1 MECTM
6 TTCAVTGAAGSGKS
20 HTMSLVF
27 NEDPPAVRESTGLC
41 EPVRAISTVV
51 GTSESDSSE
60 WTRVDEDKVLSIV
73 AGATTVTNTKEQSAV
88 LVASPEEVSESSG
101 SSDAEGSS
109 DASDNFEPDTE
120 GSSNDSCKS
129 ELESQASH
137 AGVVD
142 ELLEKLANGLKES
155 GGQKRVTKLDFLYFL
170 DSGGQPQFH
179 ELLPSF
185 IPNLSAILF
194 VLKLSEKLSHNPEVE
209 FYEKGRLVCS
219 YRSLYSHEQI
229 LKRCIRALQP
239 ENRSIESSS
248 SSSPCIAIVG
258 THRDLELSCEGE
270 TREEKN
276 QKLLDLLQ
284 PTFGNN
290 LIFFGNVKELI
301 FPINARQPSQEDRG
315 VAGNLREAIIPLSTP
330 KPVPLPWFI
339 LEHVLKLLAKE
350 RGTGVMHIDRCREV
364 AERLHIKHDAFD
376 AALQY
381 LVGLNVFLY
390 YPTVLP
396 NVLFCEPQV
405 ALDKINELVQYYHI
419 LCGGSNTLPGNAASS
434 CTSAFSGKKWMHF
447 QRFGVFQE
455 RLLHDKA
462 FSGHY
467 DEDLFTPSDLLK
479 LLEALHIVGK
489 VNTTDVVPEYVMP
502 SLLFELKP
510 DELDEH
516 RCNPTTSPAA
526 PLLVHFP
533 DEWPTSGLFC
543 SFLTSLLSTCRW
555 EVMIDSRN
563 QPTCLYKNCLE
574 FEYPEMLGKITLID
588 SFDQGY
594 FEVHVDA
601 PLEECKQFCPK
612 IRQALFTALSRKAP
626 QAKQAFFCPKS
637 GTTACSS
644 SLHVAHILP
653 RRNYWRCSEKR
664 GEVYGSL
671 ADNMS
676 VWGIGTQTTGSSTG
690 TLVYGSIIAIVVMI
704 DYNSLSK
711 SSCFT
716 VAEESKVVYQ
726 NPAAGAPTE
735 QDVDGHLCK

>member
-60 WTRVDEDKVLSIV
+60 WTIVDEDKVLNIV
-73 AGATTVTNTKEQSAV
+73 AGATTVTNTTEQPAFQTC
-88 LVASPEEVSESSG
+88 LVASPEEMSG
-101 SSDAEGSS
+101 PSDAEGSS
-109 DASDNFEPDTE
+109 NASDSFEPTNTSDTEGSFNASDHFESYAISHTE

-137 AGVVD
+137 DGVVD
-142 ELLEKLANGLKES
+142 ELLEKLANVLKES

-194 VLKLSEKLSHNPEVE
+194 VLKLSEKLSHNPEVK

-239 ENRSIESSS
+239 EKRSIESSS
-248 SSSPCIAIVG
+248 SNSPCIAIVG

-276 QKLLDLLQ
+276 QQLLDLLQ

-301 FPINARQPSQEDRG
+301 FPVNARQPSQEDRG
-315 VAGNLREAIIPLSTP
+315 VAGNLREAILPLSTP

-381 LVGLNVFLY
+381 LVSLNVFLY

-396 NVLFCEPQV
+396 NVLFCQPQV

-434 CTSAFSGKKWMHF
+434 CMSVFSGKKWMRF

-455 RLLHDKA
+455 KLLHDKA

-467 DEDLFTPSDLLK
+467 DPDLFTPSDLLK
-479 LLEALHIVGK
+479 LLEALRIVGK
-489 VNTTDVVPEYVMP
+489 VNTTDVIPEYVMP

-510 DELDEH
+510 DDLDEH
-516 RCNPTTSPAA
+516 RCNPATSPAA

-533 DEWPTSGLFC
+533 DEWPTSGVFC
-543 SFLTSLLSTCRW
+543 SFLTSLLSTCKW
-555 EVMIDSRN
+555 EVLIDSGN
-563 QPTCLYKNCLE
+563 KPTCLYKNCLE

-588 SFDQGY
+588 SFDRGY

-601 PLEECKQFCPK
+601 PLEECKQFCPE
-612 IRQALFTALSRKAP
+612 IRQALFTALSHKAP

-653 RRNYWRCSEKR
+653 RRKYWRCSEKR
-664 GEVYGSL
+664 GEVFGSL
-671 ADNMS
+671 ADNML

-690 TLVYGSIIAIVVMI
+690 TLVYDSIIVMI
-704 DYNSLSK
+704 DYNSQIFLFYSRRG
-711 SSCFT
+711 
-716 VAEESKVVYQ
+716 V
-726 NPAAGAPTE
+726 
-735 QDVDGHLCK
+735 